1 MVVKG
6 GDRLNRAP
14 YITNR
19 TASLNIA
26 GSERVASWLFTKR
39 NTDEFGST
47 ENTIH
52 LVTELK
58 I

>member
-47 ENTIH
+47 ENTI
-52 LVTELK
+52 